1 MPPTPDTRLDPA
13 LRRLVAALLLGGI
26 MGILDGTMVA
36 VAADTL
42 VSEFDTSLTAV
53 GWVSTAYLLALTAT
67 VPVTSW
73 AVGRIGGRRL
83 WLLGLALFLAGS
95 LASALAWDVGSLIAF
110 RVVQGVGAGIVD
122 PLLLIL
128 LARAA
133 GPHRAGRVMGLMGLV
148 LPLGPV
154 LGPVVGGMVLD
165 GAGWRWMFL
174 INLPIGAVAL
184 LLALRMLP
192 ADAEPSPA
200 ERGGARLDVIGL
212 ALLAPGFTAGVLALS
227 RAAEH
232 GRFTAWP
239 VLAPL
244 TASALLLAGYAVH
257 ALPRREGRRRT
268 PPLIDLRLF
277 ASRGFTASVTV
288 MGLNGAVTFAGL
300 FVLPLYY
307 QQAHGYGAF
316 AAGLLVAP
324 LGVGAALAMPL
335 AGRLSDGL
343 GSRNLA
349 MGGAALAAL
358 GALALTRTG
367 VEDGAWWTVLAACT
381 AGLGLGCVGAP
392 TMGALYRTLPAPLVP
407 QGSSVLYML
416 NQLGA
421 SVGIAVVAL
430 IMQTTTGG
438 PEAGAGGG
446 RGAGGAAEAVRGLH
460 AVSWFM
466 TAGILVIL
474 AGTAFLPGRPR
485 ARQPPRTDDPGVR
498 DGAGAAKV
506 EKARAELGTAGAGD
520 PNGGTQ

>member
-1 MPPTPDTRLDPA
+1 MAPTPDTRLDPA
-13 LRRLVAALLLGGI
+13 LRRLIAALLLGGI

-36 VAADTL
+36 VAVDTL
-42 VSEFDTSLTAV
+42 VGEFDTSLTAV
-53 GWVSTAYLLALTAT
+53 GWVSTSYLLALTAT

-110 RVVQGVGAGIVD
+110 RVMQGVGAGIVD

-154 LGPVVGGMVLD
+154 LGPVVGGIVLD

-174 INLPIGAVAL
+174 INLPVGAVAF
-184 LLALRMLP
+184 LLALRLLP
-192 ADAEPSPA
+192 ADDDAPA
-200 ERGGARLDVIGL
+200 VRDAATRLDVIGL
-212 ALLAPGFTAGVLALS
+212 ALLAPGFAAGVLALS
-227 RAAEH
+227 QTAEH
-232 GRFTAWP
+232 GEFAAWP

-244 TASALLLAGYAVH
+244 AAAALLLAGYAVH
-257 ALPRREGRRRT
+257 ALRRRDPDRRPGRQRGT

-277 ASRGFTASVTV
+277 AGRGFTASVTV
-288 MGLNGAVTFAGL
+288 MALNGTVTFAGL

-307 QQAHGYGAF
+307 QQTHGYGAF

-324 LGVGAALAMPL
+324 LGVGAAFAMPL
-335 AGRLSDGL
+335 AGRLSDRL

-367 VEDGAWWTVLAACT
+367 AADGEWWTISAALA

-438 PEAGAGGG
+438 
-446 RGAGGAAEAVRGLH
+446 AAEAAVRGLRS
-460 AVSWFM
+460 VSWFM

-485 ARQPPRTDDPGVR
+485 TEERTGERAGQQAGQPPRTADPGVR
-498 DGAGAAKV
+498 GGAGAAKL
-506 EKARAELGTAGAGD
+506 E
-520 PNGGTQ
+520 